1 MSKRI
6 ENKKQKREALLSAAF
21 DLFTSKGVQE
31 TSISEIVEKSNLAK
45 GTFYLYFKD
54 KYDVR
59 DRLIQEQARLLF
71 NTASV
76 ELKKRRFATLEEEVI
91 FIADSVIDKLNE
103 NKILLQFISKNLSW
117 GVFRDMLVTGRVE
130 DDNSF
135 YGAYQDMI
143 RRSGRTFRNTDLM
156 LYMIVELISST
167 CHNVILKQEPVALE
181 ELKPELYACI
191 SDMIR
196 RQEM

>member
-6 ENKKQKREALLSAAF
+6 ENKKQKREALLCAAF
-21 DLFTSKGVQE
+21 DLFTSKGFQE
-31 TSISEIVEKSNLAK
+31 TSISEIVEKSNMAK

-54 KYDVR
+54 KYDIR
-59 DRLIQEQARLLF
+59 DRLIEEQARLLF
-71 NTASV
+71 DAASV
-76 ELKKRRFATLEEEVI
+76 ELKKRKFATLEEEVI

-135 YGAYQDMI
+135 YDAYQDMI
-143 RRSGRTFRNTDLM
+143 RQSGSSFRNTDLM
-156 LYMIVELISST
+156 LYMIV
-167 CHNVILKQEPVALE
+167 
-181 ELKPELYACI
+181 
-191 SDMIR
+191 
-196 RQEM
+196 

>member
-6 ENKKQKREALLSAAF
+6 ENKKQKREALLCAAF

-31 TSISEIVEKSNLAK
+31 TSISEIVEKSNMAK

-54 KYDVR
+54 KYDIR
-59 DRLIQEQARLLF
+59 DRLIEEQARLLF
-71 NTASV
+71 DAASV
-76 ELKKRRFATLEEEVI
+76 ELKKRKFATLEEEVI

-135 YGAYQDMI
+135 YDAYQDMI
-143 RRSGRTFRNTDLM
+143 RQSGRSFRNTDLM

>member
-1 MSKRI
+1 M
-6 ENKKQKREALLSAAF
+6 
-21 DLFTSKGVQE
+21 
-31 TSISEIVEKSNLAK
+31 
-45 GTFYLYFKD
+45 
-54 KYDVR
+54 
-59 DRLIQEQARLLF
+59 IQEQARLLF
-71 NTASV
+71 NAASV

>member
-6 ENKKQKREALLSAAF
+6 ENKKQKREALLCAAF
-21 DLFTSKGVQE
+21 DLFTSKGFQE
-31 TSISEIVEKSNLAK
+31 TSISEIVEKSNMAK

-54 KYDVR
+54 KYDIR
-59 DRLIQEQARLLF
+59 DRLIEEQARLLF
-71 NTASV
+71 DAASV
-76 ELKKRRFATLEEEVI
+76 ELKKRKFATLEEEVI

-135 YGAYQDMI
+135 YDAYQDMI
-143 RRSGRTFRNTDLM
+143 RQSGRSFRNTDLM